1 MVDVSDWYVQLSE
14 PVRSPPHRLY
24 DYFFSRNVFPFFH
37 VGERTLDWLR
47 LLSEP
52 VRRKKPLPQGAIP
65 YLFFDFPHLSYRFNL
80 TELGDTG
87 RFTFTTYPAKDLAKV
102 TITEVKVEE
111 TPVIINEIRYDRGYS

>member
-14 PVRSPPHRLY
+14 PVRARPRRLY

-52 VRRKKPLPQGAIP
+52 VRRKPPLPQGAIP
-65 YLFFDFPHLSYRFNL
+65 YLFFDYPHLSYRFTL
-80 TELGDTG
+80 TELGDVG
-87 RFTFTTYPAKDLAKV
+87 RLNYTAYPAKNLAQV
-102 TITEVKVEE
+102 TITEVKVYE
-111 TPVIINEIRYDRGYS
+111 TQVTINNIVYHREYS